1 VASDSALLK
10 KKTRI
15 VAGTDLPGVPEGTGG
30 KVGTA
35 IGLTK
40 LVRYRVSFDN
50 GVERM
55 SVVADDL
62 VREDEWDDVKAER
75 EEAERKAAE
84 APAAAPAAPAES
96 TDGDGDGDG
105 DGAGAGGEAKAPA
118 PVDDRMAALL
128 ARSKAAKEKKL
139 AEG

>member
-1 VASDSALLK
+1 VAETTLLK
-10 KKTRI
+10 RKTRI

-40 LVRYRVSFDN
+40 LTRYRVNFDN

-55 SVVADDL
+55 SVAASDL
-62 VREDEWDDVKAER
+62 VPEGDWDDVKAER
-75 EEAERKAAE
+75 EDAARKAAE
-84 APAAAPAAPAES
+84 APKAAPAE
-96 TDGDGDGDG
+96 
-105 DGAGAGGEAKAPA
+105 AKAEADAPA
-118 PVDDRMAALL
+118 GEGEKPKAAVDDRMAALL

-139 AEG
+139 AAGG

>member
-1 VASDSALLK
+1 MASDSKQQLK
-10 KKTRI
+10 RKTRI

-30 KVGTA
+30 KVGST

-40 LVRYRVSFDN
+40 LVRYRVTFDN

-55 SVVADDL
+55 SVAADDL
-62 VREDEWDDVKAER
+62 VREDEWDDVQAQR
-75 EEAERKAAE
+75 EEAAAKAAE
-84 APAAAPAAPAES
+84 TKASEAAEDGGGSSGSDDAAEEKAEAP
-96 TDGDGDGDG
+96 
-105 DGAGAGGEAKAPA
+105 K
-118 PVDDRMAALL
+118 DDRLAALL

>member
-1 VASDSALLK
+1 VAETTLLK

-40 LVRYRVSFDN
+40 LTRYRVNFDN

-55 SVVADDL
+55 SVAAADL
-62 VREDEWDDVKAER
+62 VREDEWDDVKAKR
-75 EEAERKAAE
+75 EEDARKAAE
-84 APAAAPAAPAES
+84 APAEKPA
-96 TDGDGDGDG
+96 
-105 DGAGAGGEAKAPA
+105 EAKAEPA
-118 PVDDRMAALL
+118 GDDAGGDAKPAVDDRMAALL

-139 AEG
+139 AGG

>member
-1 VASDSALLK
+1 VASDSTLLK

-40 LVRYRVSFDN
+40 LVRYRVTFDN

-75 EEAERKAAE
+75 EEAERTAAE
-84 APAAAPAAPAES
+84 APAAAPAES
-96 TDGDGDGDG
+96 TAD
-105 DGAGAGGEAKAPA
+105 DGADGADGEAKATA

-139 AEG
+139 AGG

>member
-1 VASDSALLK
+1 VAETTLLK
-10 KKTRI
+10 RKSRI

-40 LVRYRVSFDN
+40 LTRYRVSFDN

-55 SVVADDL
+55 SVAAGDL
-62 VREDEWDDVKAER
+62 VIEDDWDDVKAQR
-75 EEAERKAAE
+75 EEDARKAAE
-84 APAAAPAAPAES
+84 APKETPA
-96 TDGDGDGDG
+96 
-105 DGAGAGGEAKAPA
+105 EAKADAGSDAGGDEKPKA
-118 PVDDRMAALL
+118 AVDDRMAALL